1 VDDDSSLAVASVDST
16 GTERDVITYTSSV
29 ADNQDIGLGAVAET
43 PQTYISIRTT
53 LNAST
58 DLLTSPI
65 LETLQIKATPNP
77 HIQRMIQLPL
87 RLQDMEADARN
98 QKIGYVG
105 SAYIRLASLEA
116 MEDDQ
121 SVVQVYDRRSNES
134 YSAQIRKVQFIN
146 TTPPN
151 KNDGNFGGIVLVN
164 VLKL

>member
-1 VDDDSSLAVASVDST
+1 
-16 GTERDVITYTSSV
+16 
-29 ADNQDIGLGAVAET
+29 VAET

-58 DLLTSPI
+58 DGLTSPI
-65 LETLQIKATPNP
+65 LETVQIKATPNP

-87 RLQDMEADARN
+87 GLRDMEADSRG

-121 SVVQVYDRRSNES
+121 SVVQVYDRRSGES
-134 YSAQIRKVQFIN
+134 YSAQIRKVQFIGS
-146 TTPPN
+146 TPPN